1 MIIKK
6 GKTNW
11 KYLLVV
17 IILAVVVGGG
27 ILCLLRKQEIILPFF
42 KLKQVKR
49 EITEREKLPI
59 FLSIFPERA
68 TGCDLDRI
76 PDINEKVKAYFQ
88 GLRYFESLGRPS
100 LDDWDEVCWG
110 SIKYIELGG
119 GSDYEIFLTHVR
131 VEAYTYEG
139 EKSWK
144 GVGTPGPIYVFS
156 WDGEKWN
163 LVGRLSFALSSW
175 YTIEEIEP
183 NGFVNIST
191 RHHFSAG
198 SHIRERYKWNGEEYI
213 LDEKALC
220 AWDPNLKEEYNCAVW
235 SE

>member
-27 ILCLLRKQEIILPFF
+27 ISWLLMRQEIILPLF

-59 FLSIFPERA
+59 FLSIFPEGT

-76 PDINEKVKAYFQ
+76 PDINERVKAYFQ
-88 GLRYFESLGRPS
+88 GLRYFEEPDRPN

-119 GSDYEIFLTHVR
+119 GPDYEVFLTHADVSG
-131 VEAYTYEG
+131 YIHEG
-139 EKSWK
+139 EKLWY
-144 GVGTPGPIYVFS
+144 GVPTPGPINVLR

-163 LVGRLSFALSSW
+163 VVGRLSFALSSW
-175 YTIEEIEP
+175 YTIEEVESSVFP
-183 NGFVNIST
+183 NIST

-198 SHIRERYKWNGEEYI
+198 SHIRRRYKWNGEEYI